1 MNRFRY
7 FLMACMV
14 MWVFFAKAQEELEY
28 PLAIEEAGLMSYMAN
43 LAWLNNPAN
52 DNFFQEEVIA
62 KEKVKIAKRGWWR
75 DIGLR
80 INANEFSFA
89 SDSIKNDLTGV
100 NEVNPKAAGNLFYP
114 KYNFSAVF
122 NLGSIFDTPNKKKIA
137 QRKVIMAES
146 LTQQAKKDIRGQIIQ
161 MYQEY
166 LTTIEILKLR
176 YKSESD
182 MKASYDLMNQLFQ
195 SGDKR
200 VGLDDVLSASLTLN
214 NAIESR
220 IKANKMLTIA
230 KMKLEDFIGV
240 KLEAVEAKFKR
251 K

>member
-1 MNRFRY
+1 MRINKHLYLLTFI
-7 FLMACMV
+7 LIA
-14 MWVFFAKAQEELEY
+14 FFTSLDSSQAQDELEY
-28 PLAIEEAGLMSYMAN
+28 PLAVAAPGLVSYMAN

-62 KEKVKIAKRGWWR
+62 KENVKIVKRGWWKNM
-75 DIGLR
+75 GLTF
-80 INANEFSFA
+80 NLNEANLKKKDES
-89 SDSIKNDLTGV
+89 
-100 NEVNPKAAGNLFYP
+100 GNVFFP
-114 KYNFSAVF
+114 KYNFGAAF
-122 NLGSIFDTPNKKKIA
+122 DLGSIFDTPNEKKIA

-182 MKASYDLMNQLFQ
+182 MKASYALINQLYK

-200 VGLDDVLSASLTLN
+200 VGFKDVLESSLAQN
-214 NAIESR
+214 NASESR
-220 IKANKMLTIA
+220 IKANKMMTIA

-251 K
+251 N

>member
-1 MNRFRY
+1 MFT
-7 FLMACMV
+7 
-14 MWVFFAKAQEELEY
+14 FFAKAQDELDY

-62 KEKVKIAKRGWWR
+62 KQKVKIAKRGWWKN
-75 DIGLR
+75 IGLTF
-80 INANEFSFA
+80 NLNEAN
-89 SDSIKNDLTGV
+89 IKSNKVYNPATGEYEKV
-100 NEVNPKAAGNLFYP
+100 EGADNGFFP
-114 KYNFSAVF
+114 KYNFGAAF
-122 NLGSIFDTPNKKKIA
+122 DLGSIFDTPNKKKIA
-137 QRKVIMAES
+137 QRKVMMAES

-176 YKSESD
+176 YRSESD
-182 MKASYDLMNQLFQ
+182 MKASYDLMNQLYR

-200 VGLDDVLSASLTLN
+200 VGFKDVLDSSLARN
-214 NAIESR
+214 NAKESR
-220 IKANKMLTIA
+220 VKANQMMAIA
-230 KMKLEDFIGV
+230 KIKLEDFIGV

>member
-1 MNRFRY
+1 MSNLKY
-7 FLMACMV
+7 FLMVGILMLLSV
-14 MWVFFAKAQEELEY
+14 FAKAQEEIDY
-28 PLAIEEAGLMSYMAN
+28 PLAVEEAGLMSYMAN
-43 LAWLNNPAN
+43 LAWLNNPVN

-62 KEKVKIAKRGWWR
+62 KQKVKIAKRGWWNNV
-75 DIGLR
+75 GLTV
-80 INANEFSFA
+80 NLNEAN
-89 SDSIKNDLTGV
+89 IKSNKVYNPATGSY
-100 NEVNPKAAGNLFYP
+100 EKAEGAENVFFP
-114 KYNFSAVF
+114 KYNFGAAF
-122 NLGSIFDTPNKKKIA
+122 DLGSIFDTPNKKKIA

-182 MKASYDLMNQLFQ
+182 MKASYGLMDQLYK

-200 VGLDDVLSASLTLN
+200 VGFKDVLESSLALN
-214 NAIESR
+214 NATESR
-220 IKANKMLTIA
+220 IKANKMMTIA

>member
-1 MNRFRY
+1 MNNLKS
-7 FLMACMV
+7 FLMVGILM
-14 MWVFFAKAQEELEY
+14 MFSFFAKAQEVEY
-28 PLAIEEAGLMSYMAN
+28 PLAVEEAGLMSYMAN

-62 KEKVKIAKRGWWR
+62 KEKVKIAKRGWWKN
-75 DIGLR
+75 IGLTF
-80 INANEFSFA
+80 NLNEAN
-89 SDSIKNDLTGV
+89 IKSNKVYNPATGKY
-100 NEVNPKAAGNLFYP
+100 EKAEGAENVFFP
-114 KYNFSAVF
+114 KYNFGAAF
-122 NLGSIFDTPNKKKIA
+122 DLGSIFDTPNKKKIA
-137 QRKVIMAES
+137 QRKVRMAES
-146 LTQQAKKDIRGQIIQ
+146 LTQQAKKDIRGQIIE

-166 LTTIEILKLR
+166 LTAIEILKLR

-182 MKASYDLMNQLFQ
+182 MKSSYNLVDQLYK

-200 VGLDDVLSASLTLN
+200 VGLDDLLKSSLSLN
-214 NAIESR
+214 NATESR
-220 IKANKMLTIA
+220 IKANKMMTIA